1 MDCENV
7 RMSCIF
13 DTAAQCKLLVFVGEE
28 VEHALAA
35 DEGCCAERDIECFV
49 GTIIVPECLAAS
61 LGNSYSQQSCYTWRK
76 KVIQRSVNMPAVKAS
91 KVIVI
96 FLWDGIA
103 VEGAVVGV
111 FELDIL
117 EALVGV
123 DKAVSDDLDLRLVRD
138 GFEVWMEMLRLASTV
153 LPWPYCEAEGS
164 KRWVSSYCAFGV
176 RWCWFLTTTT
186 RCLYRASLIIAKTS
200 SGCVSTGSA
209 QLQARDPVC
218 TRQVLEVSVGDN
230 RAKVDIGLGWWCKR
244 INYRWRHLANVS
256 QTCRSR
262 NEAGGNTRDL
272 YAGDVNG
279 DGLPRN
285 GIRR

>member
-61 LGNSYSQQSCYTWRK
+61 LGNSYSQQSCYTWRI

-111 FELDIL
+111 FDLDIL
-117 EALVGV
+117 EALVGI
-123 DKAVSDDLDLRLVRD
+123 DKAVSNDLDLRLVRD
-138 GFEVWMEMLRLASTV
+138 GFEVWMEDA
-153 LPWPYCEAEGS
+153 
-164 KRWVSSYCAFGV
+164 AFGV
-176 RWCWFLTTTT
+176 EGLAVAVLRGGGVEALGEFVL
-186 RCLYRASLIIAKTS
+186 RFRGEMVLVLNHYNEVFIQGIAYY
-200 SGCVSTGSA
+200 C
-209 QLQARDPVC
+209 
-218 TRQVLEVSVGDN
+218 E
-230 RAKVDIGLGWWCKR
+230 
-244 INYRWRHLANVS
+244 
-256 QTCRSR
+256 
-262 NEAGGNTRDL
+262 
-272 YAGDVNG
+272 DVVWMC
-279 DGLPRN
+279 
-285 GIRR
+285 